1 MATTWMATYAIM
13 ASVIATTLSMCI
25 YTHTH
30 HKACYMM
37 ISITVLAM
45 FTG

>member
-13 ASVIATTLSMCI
+13 TSVIATTLSMCI
-25 YTHTH
+25 YTNTH
-30 HKACYMM
+30 HKACYM
-37 ISITVLAM
+37 ISIAVLAM